1 MQNCIIYD
9 PVKSGKH
16 IIHSHHHPRHERT
29 DPMKHLLVIFIAM
42 IFTATALVSCSKKQ
56 SESADNISNNIVSAN
71 DAEIEHN
78 ITTEA
83 TASEISN
90 ETSAEQI
97 TAAQSDSGKSQN
109 QDNSS
114 AQATVS
120 EGEDTSASDTL
131 SADTDI
137 TLPGGKT
144 IKISDIERV
153 VLYTNNPNEPDPEV
167 ANTDSIIRVLSALSK
182 MELGEPETGGWVG
195 GNTIVIYSG
204 GERFSQIAISEDEIY
219 LVDSM
224 DDNTK
229 GVYPIISGGLNYDEW
244 KALFADNE

>member
-9 PVKSGKH
+9 PAKSGKH
-16 IIHSHHHPRHERT
+16 IIHSHHHPRQERT

-42 IFTATALVSCSKKQ
+42 IFTATALVSCSKNQ
-56 SESADNISNNIVSAN
+56 SESADNISNNIIGAN

-78 ITTEA
+78 ITTET

-97 TAAQSDSGKSQN
+97 TASQSNSDESASQN
-109 QDNSS
+109 QKQTS
-114 AQATVS
+114 AQTT
-120 EGEDTSASDTL
+120 DTAPADTL
-131 SADTDI
+131 SADSDI

-167 ANTDSIIRVLSALSK
+167 ANTDSIIKVLSALSK
-182 MELGEPETGGWVG
+182 MKLGEPETGGWVG

-229 GVYPIISGGLNYDEW
+229 GVYPVISGGLNYDEW